1 MRAMMM
7 EAAETGMEV
16 ATAEGSGSQEGLS
29 LIAI

>member
-1 MRAMMM
+1 MKM
-7 EAAETGMEV
+7 EEAETGMEV